1 MKRIRKKQSK
11 AAFALNPKYHAKVAL
26 MSLRHALLRS
36 LRHALLREQY
46 EICSKIIAVAK
57 EHGAPNSEIQYLLED
72 PRRVPE

>member
-26 MSLRHALLRS
+26 MS